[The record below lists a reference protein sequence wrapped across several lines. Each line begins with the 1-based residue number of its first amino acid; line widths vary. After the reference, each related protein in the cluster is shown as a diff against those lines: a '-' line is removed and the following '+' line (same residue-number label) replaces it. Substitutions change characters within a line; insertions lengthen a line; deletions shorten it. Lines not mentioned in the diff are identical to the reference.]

1 MQIYHDS
8 KVNLYHTY
16 IHIQN
21 LTLSTMCLHL
31 NNSFLGK
38 SFIDLA
44 GRRAA
49 VVHENK
55 LDWVIYFE
63 TKLIEALVRVEI
75 C

>member
-1 MQIYHDS
+1 
-8 KVNLYHTY
+8 
-16 IHIQN
+16 
-21 LTLSTMCLHL
+21 MCLHL
-31 NNSFLGK
+31 NNCFLGK